1 MNNLFEKFKQTFA
14 PWLYNAMLDPADS
27 SVTLSNAILRHM
39 RSQAQDGEQ
48 AVVFMFRTSDTGE
61 YAFVANPDLG
71 GKPAQLCELQY
82 NSLYRCSGFE
92 TLAPTVGRILYD
104 YHLPNR
110 ARKFRLVPTLVKSLG
125 KYVYVFKKP
134 RNG

>member
-14 PWLYNAMLDPADS
+14 PWLYNAILDPADS
-27 SVTLSNAILRHM
+27 SVTLSDAVLRHM
-39 RSQAQDGEQ
+39 RSQAEEGEQ
-48 AVVFMFRTSDTGE
+48 AVVFMVRTSDTDE

-82 NSLYRCSGFE
+82 NSLYQCSGFE

-104 YHLPNR
+104 YNLPNR
-110 ARKFRLVPTLVKSLG
+110 ARKFRLVPKFVKSLG

>member
-1 MNNLFEKFKQTFA
+1 MNNLFEKFKQIFA
-14 PWLYNAMLDPADS
+14 PWLYNAILDPADS
-27 SVTLSNAILRHM
+27 SVTLSNAVLRHM
-39 RSQAQDGEQ
+39 RSQAEEGEQ
-48 AVVFMFRTSDTGE
+48 AVVFMVRTSDTDE

-82 NSLYRCSGFE
+82 NSLYQCSGFE

-104 YHLPNR
+104 YNLPNR
-110 ARKFRLVPTLVKSLG
+110 ARKFRLVPKFVKSLG

>member
-1 MNNLFEKFKQTFA
+1 MNNLFEKFKQIFA
-14 PWLYNAMLDPADS
+14 PWLYNAILDPADS
-27 SVTLSNAILRHM
+27 SVTLSDAVLRHM
-39 RSQAQDGEQ
+39 RSQAEEGEQ
-48 AVVFMFRTSDTGE
+48 AVVFMVRTSDTDE

-82 NSLYRCSGFE
+82 NSLYQCSGFE

-104 YHLPNR
+104 YNLPNR
-110 ARKFRLVPTLVKSLG
+110 ARKFRLVPKFVKSLG